1 MKLKKISL
9 LFLLFSASWAV
20 AAEKSLIILP
30 TTPVTG
36 NPLGVGS
43 DEMVV
48 PISILNGRELSLR
61 RENTLAETLNGIPG
75 VSNSSF
81 GPSVGRPVIRGMDSD
96 RIRILQNGINNL
108 DASNLSFDHGVSID
122 PLIIEQI
129 DVIRGPAT
137 LLYGGGAVG
146 GVVNAIDHRIPKE
159 KLEGITGR
167 GEVRY
172 GGANLEQSN
181 AAVLDVGTGNF
192 VMHFDAYNRDS
203 KNLRIPG
210 NAVSRRLEST
220 GYWSKEVEEDAVE
233 GSRGYERYP
242 LDHGRGR
249 LLNSQ
254 SETRGGAIGASMIFD
269 RGYAGVSY
277 AKHQTNYGSI
287 VKPVLIDMDSDRFD
301 FASEI
306 RDLGTFFERAK
317 FKVAYTDYLHHEKEG
332 SKIHTTFKNKG
343 INGTFE
349 LTHVPLFGL
358 KGVIGTQFD
367 NGRFDALGDEAFVPN
382 SKTNSQSVYVY
393 EELPLNQH
401 KLTFGLRHG
410 KHNVA
415 SQGGGDLEQS
425 GEYHFGDPATKKFN
439 TNNAAIGGLYALND
453 QWSLTGNVTHNER
466 APSYFELFAK
476 GMHVATATYEQGDAG
491 LRKERSNGLD
501 GQIRWKAGQDSLTLG
516 AYYTNFSNFIG
527 LLSTNKHTKAK
538 DHHHEEEDHHHEE
551 EDGED
556 PEYTYPLISQF
567 TGIKAIFK
575 GVELEGKT
583 MLTENLQFNL
593 RGDYVDAQDKT
604 NGGYVPRIAPLKLGT
619 GLKYEFNSFGA
630 RLDVLH
636 AFRQDRV
643 ATNYNYDGGKEL
655 VTDSY
660 TNVSMM
666 ATYKLPTQYNLEAF
680 TRANNLLDEEI
691 REHTSFLKDIAPM
704 GGRSLMIG
712 LRGEF

>member
-1 MKLKKISL
+1 MKLKTVPL
-9 LFLLFSASWAV
+9 LFLLMSTPWAI
-20 AAEKSLIILP
+20 AADKAMLTIP
-30 TTPVTG
+30 TTAVTG
-36 NPLGVGS
+36 NPLGVSS
-43 DEMVV
+43 DQMVV
-48 PISILNGRELSLR
+48 PISILNGRELSLK
-61 RENTLAETLNGIPG
+61 RESTLAETLNTIPG

-122 PLIIEQI
+122 PLIVEQI

-146 GVVNAIDHRIPKE
+146 GVINAIDHRIPKE
-159 KLEGITGR
+159 RLEGITGR

-181 AAVLDVGTGNF
+181 AAVVDVGTGNF

-220 GYWSKEVEEDAVE
+220 NYWDKEKLPGGEYAP
-233 GSRGYERYP
+233 YP
-242 LDHGRGR
+242 TDHGKGR

-254 SETRGGAIGASMIFD
+254 SETKGGAIGASMIFD
-269 RGYAGVSY
+269 RGYAGLSY
-277 AKHQTNYGSI
+277 ANHQTNYGSI
-287 VKPVLIDMDSDRFD
+287 KEPGILIDMDSDRFD

-306 RDLGTFFERAK
+306 RDLGTFFESVK
-317 FKVAYTDYLHHEKEG
+317 FKTAYTDYRHDEVEEG
-332 SKIHTTFKNKG
+332 EIETTFKNRG

-349 LTHVPLFGL
+349 LTHIPFLGL

-367 NGRFDALGDEAFVPN
+367 NGKFDALGDEAFVPN
-382 SKTNSQSVYVY
+382 AKANSQSIYIY
-393 EELPLNQH
+393 EELPLNHH
-401 KLTFGLRHG
+401 KVTFGLRHG
-410 KHNVA
+410 KHDIA
-415 SQGGGDLEQS
+415 SKGGGDN
-425 GEYHFGDPATKKFN
+425 FGDPTTKKFN
-439 TNNAAIGGLYALND
+439 TNNAAIGGLYAFND
-453 QWSLTGNVTHNER
+453 QWSLTGNMTHNER
-466 APSYFELFAK
+466 APSYFELFAN
-476 GMHVATATYEQGDAG
+476 GFHVATATYEQGDAG

-501 GQIRWKAGQDSLTLG
+501 GQIRWKAGQESLSLG

-527 LLSTNKHTKAK
+527 LLSTDDIEVN
-538 DHHHEEEDHHHEE
+538 
-551 EDGED
+551 DGS
-556 PEYTYPLISQF
+556 EYPRVSRF
-567 TGIKAIFK
+567 TGIRAIFK

-583 MLTENLQFNL
+583 MLTENLQFNV
-593 RGDYVDAQDKT
+593 RGDYVDAKDKT
-604 NGGYVPRIAPLKLGT
+604 NGGYVPRISPLKLGA
-619 GLKYEFNSFGA
+619 GLKYEFDSFGA

-643 ATNYNYDGGKEL
+643 ATNYNYEGGKEL
-655 VTDSY
+655 ITDSY

>member
-1 MKLKKISL
+1 MKLKKTMCA
-9 LFLLFSASWAV
+9 LFFMFTFPAV
-20 AAEKSLIILP
+20 AADKGTLTIP
-30 TTPVTG
+30 TTAVTG

-43 DEMVV
+43 DQMVV
-48 PISILNGRELSLR
+48 PISILNGRELSLK
-61 RENTLAETLNGIPG
+61 RENTLAETLNSIPG

-81 GPSVGRPVIRGMDSD
+81 GPSVGRPMIRGMDSD
-96 RIRILQNGINNL
+96 RIKILQNGVNNL

-159 KLEGITGR
+159 KLQGITGR

-181 AAVLDVGTGNF
+181 AAVVDVGTGNF

-203 KNLRIPG
+203 KNIRIPG
-210 NAVSRRLEST
+210 NAISNRLDSTEVWDPSIGTPVDDVSPG
-220 GYWSKEVEEDAVE
+220 GYAT
-233 GSRGYERYP
+233 YP
-242 LDHGRGR
+242 TNHGRKK

-254 SETRGGAIGASMIFD
+254 SETRGGAVGASMIFD

-277 AKHQTNYGSI
+277 AKHQTKYGS
-287 VKPVLIDMDSDRFD
+287 VKEPGILLDMDTDRID

-306 RDLGTFFERAK
+306 RDLGSFFERAK
-317 FKVAYTDYLHHEKEG
+317 FKAAYTDYRHHEMDAVE
-332 SKIHTTFKNKG
+332 IHTTFKNRG
-343 INGTFE
+343 IDGTFE
-349 LTHVPLFGL
+349 LAHVPLLGL

-367 NGRFDALGDEAFVPN
+367 SGKFDAIGHEAFIPN

-401 KLTFGLRHG
+401 KMTFGVRHG
-410 KHNVA
+410 KHEVE
-415 SQGGGDLEQS
+415 SKGGGEEGQ
-425 GEYHFGDPATKKFN
+425 FGNPSKKKFN
-439 TNNAAIGGLYALND
+439 TNNAALGGLYKLNE
-453 QWSLTGNVTHNER
+453 QWSLTGNLSHNER
-466 APSYFELFAK
+466 APSYFELFAN
-476 GMHVATATYEQGDAG
+476 GVHTATGVFEEGQSN
-491 LRKERSNGLD
+491 LKKEKSNGID
-501 GQIRWKAGQDSLTLG
+501 GQIRWKSGQDSLTFG
-516 AYYTNFSNFIG
+516 AYFNKFSNFIG
-527 LLSTNKHTKAK
+527 LLSTISPGIGH
-538 DHHHEEEDHHHEE
+538 DEDENE
-551 EDGED
+551 I
-556 PEYTYPLISQF
+556 TYKKSTF
-567 TGIKAIFK
+567 SGIKAEFK

-583 MLTENLQFNL
+583 MLTDYLQFNV
-593 RGDYVDAQDKT
+593 RGDYVDAKDKT
-604 NGGYVPRIAPLKLGT
+604 NGGYVPRISPLKLGA
-619 GLKYEFNSFGA
+619 GLKYEFDRFGA

-636 AFRQDRV
+636 AFKQDRV
-643 ATNYNYDGGKEL
+643 ASNYNYVGTKEL
-655 VTDSY
+655 MTDAY

-666 ATYKLPTQYNLEAF
+666 ATYKLPTQLYLEAF

-704 GGRSLMIG
+704 GGRSIMFG

>member
-1 MKLKKISL
+1 MKLKKLALALLLIS
-9 LFLLFSASWAV
+9 FNEAI
-20 AAEKSLIILP
+20 AAEKSLITLP

-43 DEMVV
+43 DQMVV
-48 PISILNGRELSLR
+48 PISILNGRELSLK
-61 RENTLAETLNGIPG
+61 RESTLAETLNSMPG

-81 GPSVGRPVIRGMDSD
+81 GPSVGRPMIRGMDGD
-96 RIRILQNGINNL
+96 RIKILQNGVNNL

-159 KLEGITGR
+159 KFEGITGR

-181 AAVLDVGTGNF
+181 AAVVDVGTGNF

-210 NAVSRRLEST
+210 NAISNRLQST
-220 GYWSKEVEEDAVE
+220 RVWNPEEGAAVE
-233 GSRGYERYP
+233 DVHSGDYAAYP
-242 LDHGRGR
+242 TNHGRKK

-254 SETRGGAIGASMIFD
+254 SETKGGAVGASMIFD

-277 AKHQTNYGSI
+277 SKHQTKYGS
-287 VKPVLIDMDSDRFD
+287 VKEPGILLDMDTDRID

-306 RDLGTFFERAK
+306 RDLGSFFEKAK
-317 FKVAYTDYLHHEKEG
+317 FKAAYTDYRHHEMDAVE
-332 SKIHTTFKNKG
+332 IHTTFKNKG
-343 INGTFE
+343 IDGTFE
-349 LTHVPLFGL
+349 LMHVPLLGL

-367 NGRFDALGDEAFVPN
+367 SGKFDVIGDEAFIPN
-382 SKTNSQSVYVY
+382 SKTNSQSVYLY

-401 KLTFGLRHG
+401 KVTFGLRHG
-410 KHNVA
+410 KHNVE
-415 SQGGGDLEQS
+415 SKGGGEVEEDGTS
-425 GEYHFGDPATKKFN
+425 HFGEPTKKKFN
-439 TNNAAIGGLYALND
+439 TNNAAIGGLYKLNE
-453 QWSLTGNVTHNER
+453 QWSLTGNLSHNER
-466 APSYFELFAK
+466 APSYFELFAN
-476 GMHVATATYEQGDAG
+476 GVHTATGVFEQGQSN
-491 LRKERSNGLD
+491 LKKEKSNGID
-501 GQIRWKAGQDSLTLG
+501 GQIRWKSGQDSLTFG
-516 AYYTNFSNFIG
+516 AYFNRFSNFNG
-527 LLSTNKHTKAK
+527 LLSTNVQ
-538 DHHHEEEDHHHEE
+538 EPVEDHHHGDEE
-551 EDGED
+551 SH
-556 PEYTYPLISQF
+556 TYYISRF
-567 TGIKAIFK
+567 TGIKAEFK

-583 MLTENLQFNL
+583 MLTDYLQFNV
-593 RGDYVDAQDKT
+593 RGDYVDARNKT
-604 NGGYVPRIAPLKLGT
+604 SGGYVPRISPLKLGA
-619 GLKYEFNSFGA
+619 GLKYEFDRFGA

-643 ATNYNYDGGKEL
+643 ATNFNYEGGKEL
-655 VTDSY
+655 MTDAY

-666 ATYKLPTQYNLEAF
+666 ATYKLPTQLNLEVF

-704 GGRSLMIG
+704 GGRSIMFG
-712 LRGEF
+712 LRGDF

>member
-1 MKLKKISL
+1 MKLKKITCA
-9 LFLLFSASWAV
+9 LFFMFTFPAV
-20 AAEKSLIILP
+20 AADKGTLTIP
-30 TTPVTG
+30 TTAVTG

-43 DEMVV
+43 DQMVV
-48 PISILNGRELSLR
+48 PISILNGRELSLK
-61 RENTLAETLNGIPG
+61 RENTLAETLNSIPG

-81 GPSVGRPVIRGMDSD
+81 GPSVGRPMIRGMDSD
-96 RIRILQNGINNL
+96 RIKILQNGVNNL

-159 KLEGITGR
+159 KLQGITGR

-181 AAVLDVGTGNF
+181 AAVVDVGTGNF

-210 NAVSRRLEST
+210 NAISNRLEST
-220 GYWSKEVEEDAVE
+220 QVWDPTINVAVDGVSEGGYAT
-233 GSRGYERYP
+233 YP
-242 LDHGRGR
+242 TNHGRKK

-254 SETRGGAIGASMIFD
+254 SETRGGAVGASMIFD

-277 AKHQTNYGSI
+277 AKHQTKYGS
-287 VKPVLIDMDSDRFD
+287 VKEPGILLDMDTDRID

-306 RDLGTFFERAK
+306 RDLGSFFERAK
-317 FKVAYTDYLHHEKEG
+317 FKAAYTDYRHHEMDAVE
-332 SKIHTTFKNKG
+332 IHTTFKNRG
-343 INGTFE
+343 IDGTFE
-349 LTHVPLFGL
+349 LAHVPLLGF

-367 NGRFDALGDEAFVPN
+367 SGKFDAIGHEAFIPN

-401 KLTFGLRHG
+401 KMTFGVRHG
-410 KHNVA
+410 KHEVE
-415 SQGGGDLEQS
+415 SKGGGEIDIDYPLGKF
-425 GEYHFGDPATKKFN
+425 GEPSKKKFN
-439 TNNAAIGGLYALND
+439 TNNAALGGLYKLNE
-453 QWSLTGNVTHNER
+453 QWSLTGNLSHNER
-466 APSYFELFAK
+466 APSYFELFAN
-476 GMHVATATYEQGDAG
+476 GVHTATGVFEEGQSN
-491 LRKERSNGLD
+491 LKKEKSNGID
-501 GQIRWKAGQDSLTLG
+501 GQIRWKSGQDSLTVG
-516 AYYTNFSNFIG
+516 AYFNKFSNFIG
-527 LLSTNKHTKAK
+527 LLSTDDYGHGHT
-538 DHHHEEEDHHHEE
+538 EEDVEI
-551 EDGED
+551 
-556 PEYTYPLISQF
+556 TYKKSTF
-567 TGIKAIFK
+567 SGIKAEFK

-583 MLTENLQFNL
+583 MLTDYLQFNV
-593 RGDYVDAQDKT
+593 RGDYVDAKDKT
-604 NGGYVPRIAPLKLGT
+604 NGGYVPRISPLKLGA
-619 GLKYEFNSFGA
+619 GLKYEFDRFGA

-636 AFRQDRV
+636 AFKQDRV
-643 ATNYNYDGGKEL
+643 ASNYNYEGAKEL
-655 VTDSY
+655 ITDAY

-666 ATYKLPTQYNLEAF
+666 ATYKLPTQLNLEAF

-704 GGRSLMIG
+704 GGRSIMFG

>member
-1 MKLKKISL
+1 
-9 LFLLFSASWAV
+9 
-20 AAEKSLIILP
+20 
-30 TTPVTG
+30 
-36 NPLGVGS
+36 
-43 DEMVV
+43 
-48 PISILNGRELSLR
+48 
-61 RENTLAETLNGIPG
+61 

-181 AAVLDVGTGNF
+181 AAVVDVGTGNF

-220 GYWSKEVEEDAVE
+220 GYWDKEEVVSTEN
-233 GSRGYERYP
+233 GSYKPY
-242 LDHGRGR
+242 LTDHGRGR
-249 LLNSQ
+249 LLNGQ
-254 SETRGGAIGASMIFD
+254 SETRGGAVGASMIFD

-287 VKPVLIDMDSDRFD
+287 IKPVLIDMDSDRFD

-317 FKVAYTDYLHHEKEG
+317 FKAAYTDYLHHEKEG

-367 NGRFDALGDEAFVPN
+367 NGKFDALGHEAFVPN

-401 KLTFGLRHG
+401 KVTFGLRRG

-415 SQGGGDLEQS
+415 SQGGGEYEADEN
-425 GEYHFGDPATKKFN
+425 EYHFGGPTTKKFN
-439 TNNAAIGGLYALND
+439 TNNAAIGGLFALND

-476 GMHVATATYEQGDAG
+476 GMHVATATYEQGDTE

-501 GQIRWKAGQDSLTLG
+501 GQIRWKAGQESLTLG

-527 LLSTNKHTKAK
+527 LLSTNETAKAEDH
-538 DHHHEEEDHHHEE
+538 DHH
-551 EDGED
+551 G
-556 PEYTYPLISQF
+556 EYTYPKISQF
-567 TGIKAIFK
+567 TGIKAVFK

-604 NGGYVPRIAPLKLGT
+604 NGGYVPRISPLKLGT

-643 ATNYNYDGGKEL
+643 ATNYNYEGGKEL
-655 VTDSY
+655 ITDGF
-660 TNVSMM
+660 TNFWMM
-666 ATYKLPTQYNLEAF
+666 STYMFPTQYNL
-680 TRANNLLDEEI
+680 
-691 REHTSFLKDIAPM
+691 
-704 GGRSLMIG
+704 
-712 LRGEF
+712 

>member
-1 MKLKKISL
+1 MKLKTVPL
-9 LFLLFSASWAV
+9 LFLLMSTPWAI
-20 AAEKSLIILP
+20 AADKAMLTIPI
-30 TTPVTG
+30 TAVTG
-36 NPLGVGS
+36 NPLGVSS
-43 DEMVV
+43 DQMVV
-48 PISILNGRELSLR
+48 PISILNGRELSLK
-61 RENTLAETLNGIPG
+61 RESTLAETLNTIPG

-122 PLIIEQI
+122 PLIVEQI

-146 GVVNAIDHRIPKE
+146 GVINAIDHRIPKE
-159 KLEGITGR
+159 RLEGITGR

-181 AAVLDVGTGNF
+181 AAVVDVGTGNF

-220 GYWSKEVEEDAVE
+220 NYWDKEKLPGGEYAP
-233 GSRGYERYP
+233 YP
-242 LDHGRGR
+242 TDHGKGR

-254 SETRGGAIGASMIFD
+254 SETKGGAIGASMIFD
-269 RGYAGVSY
+269 RGYAGLSY
-277 AKHQTNYGSI
+277 ANHQTNYGSI
-287 VKPVLIDMDSDRFD
+287 KEPGILIDMDSDRFD

-306 RDLGTFFERAK
+306 RDLGTFFESVK
-317 FKVAYTDYLHHEKEG
+317 FKTAYTDYRHDEVEEG
-332 SKIHTTFKNKG
+332 EIETTFKNRG

-349 LTHVPLFGL
+349 LTHIPFLGL

-367 NGRFDALGDEAFVPN
+367 NGKFDALGDEAFVPN
-382 SKTNSQSVYVY
+382 AKANSQSIYIY
-393 EELPLNQH
+393 EELPLNHH
-401 KLTFGLRHG
+401 KVTFGLRHG
-410 KHNVA
+410 KHDIA
-415 SQGGGDLEQS
+415 SKGGGDN
-425 GEYHFGDPATKKFN
+425 FGDPTTKKFN
-439 TNNAAIGGLYALND
+439 TNNAAIGGLYAFND
-453 QWSLTGNVTHNER
+453 QWSLTGNMTHNER
-466 APSYFELFAK
+466 APSYFELFAN
-476 GMHVATATYEQGDAG
+476 GFHVATATYEQGDAG

-501 GQIRWKAGQDSLTLG
+501 GQIRWKAGQESLSLG

-527 LLSTNKHTKAK
+527 LLSTDDIEVN
-538 DHHHEEEDHHHEE
+538 
-551 EDGED
+551 DGS
-556 PEYTYPLISQF
+556 EYPRVSRF
-567 TGIKAIFK
+567 TGIRAIFK

-583 MLTENLQFNL
+583 MLTENLQFNV
-593 RGDYVDAQDKT
+593 RGDYVDAKDKT
-604 NGGYVPRIAPLKLGT
+604 NGGYVPRISPLKLGA
-619 GLKYEFNSFGA
+619 GLKYEFDSFGA

-643 ATNYNYDGGKEL
+643 ATNYNYEGGKEL
-655 VTDSY
+655 ITDSY

>member
-1 MKLKKISL
+1 MKLKKLALALFFISVNE
-9 LFLLFSASWAV
+9 AV
-20 AAEKSLIILP
+20 AAEKSLITLP

-48 PISILNGRELSLR
+48 PISILNGRELSLK

-159 KLEGITGR
+159 RLEGITGR

-181 AAVLDVGTGNF
+181 AAVVDIGTGNF

-220 GYWSKEVEEDAVE
+220 GYWDKDIQPDPPVDSDKK
-233 GSRGYERYP
+233 GGRYAP
-242 LDHGRGR
+242 YSEDHGRGR

-317 FKVAYTDYLHHEKEG
+317 FKAAYTDYLHHEKDG

-367 NGRFDALGDEAFVPN
+367 NGRFDALGHEAFVPN

-415 SQGGGDLEQS
+415 SQGGGEPEVDNNEV
-425 GEYHFGDPATKKFN
+425 EYHFGDPATKKFN

-501 GQIRWKAGQDSLTLG
+501 GQIRWKAGEDSLTVG

-527 LLSTNKHTKAK
+527 LLSTDETGEAH
-538 DHHHEEEDHHHEE
+538 DHDHG
-551 EDGED
+551 D
-556 PEYTYPLISQF
+556 TYPKISQF
-567 TGIKAIFK
+567 TGIKAVFK

-643 ATNYNYDGGKEL
+643 ATNYNYEGGKEL
-655 VTDSY
+655 ITDSY

>member
-1 MKLKKISL
+1 MKLKNIPL
-9 LFLLFSASWAV
+9 LFLLMSTPWAI
-20 AAEKSLIILP
+20 AADKAMLTIPI
-30 TTPVTG
+30 TAVTG
-36 NPLGVGS
+36 NPLGVSS
-43 DEMVV
+43 DQMVV
-48 PISILNGRELSLR
+48 PISILNGRELSIK
-61 RENTLAETLNGIPG
+61 RESTLAETLNTIPG

-122 PLIIEQI
+122 PLIVEQI

-146 GVVNAIDHRIPKE
+146 GVINAIDHRIPKE
-159 KLEGITGR
+159 RLEGITGR

-181 AAVLDVGTGNF
+181 AAVVDVGTGNF

-210 NAVSRRLEST
+210 NAVSGRLEST
-220 GYWSKEVEEDAVE
+220 NYWDKEKLPGGEYAP
-233 GSRGYERYP
+233 YP
-242 LDHGRGR
+242 TDHGKGR

-254 SETRGGAIGASMIFD
+254 SETKGGAIGASMIFD
-269 RGYAGVSY
+269 RGYAGLSY
-277 AKHQTNYGSI
+277 ANHQTNYGSI
-287 VKPVLIDMDSDRFD
+287 KEPGILIDMDSDRFD

-306 RDLGTFFERAK
+306 RDLGTFFESVK
-317 FKVAYTDYLHHEKEG
+317 FKTAYTDYRHDEVEEG
-332 SKIHTTFKNKG
+332 EIETTFKNRG

-349 LTHVPLFGL
+349 LTHIPFLGL

-367 NGRFDALGDEAFVPN
+367 NGKFDALGDEAFVPN
-382 SKTNSQSVYVY
+382 AKANSQSIYIY
-393 EELPLNQH
+393 EELPLNHH
-401 KLTFGLRHG
+401 KVTFGLRHG
-410 KHNVA
+410 KHDIA
-415 SQGGGDLEQS
+415 SKGGGDN
-425 GEYHFGDPATKKFN
+425 FGDPTTKKFN
-439 TNNAAIGGLYALND
+439 TNNAAIGGLYAFND
-453 QWSLTGNVTHNER
+453 QWSLTGNMTHNER
-466 APSYFELFAK
+466 APSYFELFAN
-476 GMHVATATYEQGDAG
+476 GFHVATATYEQGDAG

-501 GQIRWKAGQDSLTLG
+501 GQIRWKAGQESLSLG

-527 LLSTNKHTKAK
+527 LLST
-538 DHHHEEEDHHHEE
+538 DDIEDI
-551 EDGED
+551 DGS
-556 PEYTYPLISQF
+556 EYPRVSRF
-567 TGIKAIFK
+567 TGIRAIFK

-583 MLTENLQFNL
+583 MLTENLQFNV
-593 RGDYVDAQDKT
+593 RGDYVDAKDKT
-604 NGGYVPRIAPLKLGT
+604 NGGYVPRISPLKLGA
-619 GLKYEFNSFGA
+619 GLKYEFDSFGA

-643 ATNYNYDGGKEL
+643 ATNYNYEGGKEL
-655 VTDSY
+655 ITDSY

>member
-1 MKLKKISL
+1 MKLKTVPL
-9 LFLLFSASWAV
+9 LFLLMSTPWAI
-20 AAEKSLIILP
+20 AADKAMLTIP
-30 TTPVTG
+30 TTAVTG
-36 NPLGVGS
+36 NPLGVSS
-43 DEMVV
+43 DQMVV
-48 PISILNGRELSLR
+48 PISILNGRELSLK
-61 RENTLAETLNGIPG
+61 RESTLAETLNTIPG

-122 PLIIEQI
+122 PLIVEQI

-146 GVVNAIDHRIPKE
+146 GVINAIDHRIPKE
-159 KLEGITGR
+159 RLEGITGR

-181 AAVLDVGTGNF
+181 AAVVDVGTGNF

-210 NAVSRRLEST
+210 NAVSGRLEST
-220 GYWSKEVEEDAVE
+220 NYWDKEKSPGGEYAP
-233 GSRGYERYP
+233 YP
-242 LDHGRGR
+242 TDHGKGR

-254 SETRGGAIGASMIFD
+254 SETKGGAIGASMIFD
-269 RGYAGVSY
+269 RGYAGLSY
-277 AKHQTNYGSI
+277 ANHQTNYGSI
-287 VKPVLIDMDSDRFD
+287 KEPGILIDMDSDRFD

-306 RDLGTFFERAK
+306 RDLGTFFESVK
-317 FKVAYTDYLHHEKEG
+317 FKTAYTDYRHDEVEEG
-332 SKIHTTFKNKG
+332 EIETTFKNRG

-349 LTHVPLFGL
+349 LTHIPFLGL

-367 NGRFDALGDEAFVPN
+367 NGKFDALGDEAFVPN
-382 SKTNSQSVYVY
+382 AKANSQSIYIY
-393 EELPLNQH
+393 EELPLNHH
-401 KLTFGLRHG
+401 KVTFGLRHG
-410 KHNVA
+410 KHDIA
-415 SQGGGDLEQS
+415 SKGGGDN
-425 GEYHFGDPATKKFN
+425 FGDPTTKKFN
-439 TNNAAIGGLYALND
+439 TNNAAIGGLYAFND
-453 QWSLTGNVTHNER
+453 QWSLTGNMTHNER
-466 APSYFELFAK
+466 APSYFELFAN
-476 GMHVATATYEQGDAG
+476 GFHVATATYEQGDAG

-501 GQIRWKAGQDSLTLG
+501 GQIRWKAGQESLSLG

-527 LLSTNKHTKAK
+527 LLST
-538 DHHHEEEDHHHEE
+538 DDIEVI
-551 EDGED
+551 DGS
-556 PEYTYPLISQF
+556 EYPRVSRF
-567 TGIKAIFK
+567 TGIRAIFK

-583 MLTENLQFNL
+583 MLTENLQFNV
-593 RGDYVDAQDKT
+593 RGDYVDAKDKT
-604 NGGYVPRIAPLKLGT
+604 NGGYVPRISPLKLGA
-619 GLKYEFNSFGA
+619 GLKYEFDSFGA

-643 ATNYNYDGGKEL
+643 ATNYNYEGGKEL
-655 VTDSY
+655 ITDSY